1 MLHALREYGEK
12 LGGEPGFKSREVR
25 WCIQLSETGQL
36 LNILPLGDGKT
47 GIMLERCAD
56 MHGMVSGG
64 KAHFLVESAQTVA
77 LHFKD
82 REEPAKVDSANVRHQ
97 FYAKMLAQAA
107 VDLAVLSPPSKV
119 LSDPIALD
127 QIRTM
132 MVAKRVKPA
141 DWVTWQVGAI
151 DPREDAA
158 VQQWWRG
165 WRLQD
170 LGGVAETG
178 GSLSAGSMLCLLTGE
193 PVQPLLTQPKIS
205 GLSGVGGLS
214 MGDVMVGFDKAAFQ
228 SYGLEKST
236 NAAMGEAPAQ
246 QYVDALN
253 HLIRQQKEATS
264 KNPSRRTNAMMV
276 YWFKEHIPPEDDPFS
291 MLYGMETDEQQAAS
305 ALSQAR
311 KLLDAIRSGNRS
323 ALGNNHYYAM
333 TLSGASGRVMVR
345 DWMDGQ
351 FVQLV
356 SHIEAWFSDMAI
368 VHREGGNRL
377 APDPKFLA
385 VGGSLVREL
394 KDLPASTTSV
404 LWHAAVAQLPIPQPL
419 MAQALDR
426 FRSAIVKDETFSHAR
441 MGLIKAYFVR
451 QPQGKALMHPYLN
464 PDHPDPAYH
473 CGRLLAILA
482 KLQQTALGDV
492 GAGVVQ
498 RFYAAAST
506 APGLT
511 FGRLVGNSRNHLGK
525 LEGGLSYWYEQQ
537 IAEVMKQ
544 LGDQFPRTLNLEG
557 QGLFALGYYQQLAA
571 LRPPKKDSN
580 NSNPVGELK

>member
-1 MLHALREYGEK
+1 MLHALREYGAK

-47 GIMLERCAD
+47 GVMLEHCAD

-64 KAHFLVESAQTVA
+64 KSHFLVESAQTIA
-77 LHFKD
+77 LHFKVG
-82 REEPAKVDSANVRHQ
+82 EEPAKVDSANARHQ

-107 VDLAVLSPPSKV
+107 VDLAILSPPSK
-119 LSDPIALD
+119 LLCDPVALD
-127 QIRTM
+127 QIRAM
-132 MVAKRVKPA
+132 MVEKRVKPA

-151 DPREDAA
+151 DPREDAT

-170 LGGVAETG
+170 LAGVAETG

-236 NAAMGEAPAQ
+236 NAAMGETPAQ

-253 HLIRQQKEATS
+253 HLIRQQKEATA

-276 YWFKEHIPPEDDPFS
+276 YWFKEHIPSEEDPFS
-291 MLYGMETDEQQAAS
+291 MLYGMETDEQQSAS

-311 KLLDAIRSGNRS
+311 KLLDAIRSGSRS

-333 TLSGASGRVMVR
+333 TISGASGRVMVR

-426 FRSAIVKDETFSHAR
+426 FRSAIVKDETFNHAR

-482 KLQQTALGDV
+482 TLQQTALGDV

-511 FGRLVGNSRNHLGK
+511 FGRLVGNSRNHLAK
-525 LEGGLSYWYEQQ
+525 LEGGLSHWYEQQ
-537 IAEVMKQ
+537 IAEVMRT

-557 QGLFALGYYQQLAA
+557 QGLFALGYYQQLAS
-571 LRPPKKDSN
+571 LRTPKKDSN
-580 NSNPVGELK
+580 NSNLEGESA